1 MSKDI
6 KELKQC
12 LCLSC
17 GTFFDEY
24 VKIDIDKG
32 VVLQRRVPCTTCGR
46 NGVPV
51 SLDSIF
57 PAIQYIVKENEEL
70 KARVF
75 DLEGMFED

>member
-24 VKIDIDKG
+24 IKVDVDKG
-32 VVLQRRVPCTTCGR
+32 VVLQQKAPCTKCGR

-51 SLDSIF
+51 SWNSIF
-57 PAIQYIVKENEEL
+57 SAIQYLVKENDKL